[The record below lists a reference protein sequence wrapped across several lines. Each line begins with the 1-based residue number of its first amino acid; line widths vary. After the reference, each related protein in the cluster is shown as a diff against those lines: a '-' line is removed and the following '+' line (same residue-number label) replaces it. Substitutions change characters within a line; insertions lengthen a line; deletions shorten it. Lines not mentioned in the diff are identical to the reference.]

1 MRESL
6 TQGPDFSNLFVY
18 GNGKVF
24 GLDAHRIK
32 LGLALSE
39 RWKFLRKH
47 VVKEEKS
54 RVALVAERAKL
65 ADTADIEAHS
75 LKIKLE
81 SVAKAAC
88 KGLNIKLIHI
98 IKNNTDCL
106 LFKHS
111 EVADNWNKGA
121 TN

>member
-6 TQGPDFSNLFVY
+6 TQGPNFSNLFVY

-39 RWKFLRKH
+39 RWKFLRKY
-47 VVKEEKS
+47 VVKKEKS
-54 RVALVAERAKL
+54 RVTLVAERVKL
-65 ADTADIEAHS
+65 TDTADIEDHS

-81 SVAKAAC
+81 SAAKAVC
-88 KGLNIKLIHI
+88 EGLNIKLIHI
-98 IKNNTDCL
+98 IKNNTDYL

>member
-98 IKNNTDCL
+98 IKNNTGDV

-111 EVADNWNKGA
+111 EVADN
-121 TN
+121 